1 MLERG
6 LVSVKQNLTIAD
18 KSTEIACQMHGFSVE
33 FQLFTRLI
41 LELKPMYAVIQT
53 GGKQYRVAE
62 GQVLQLEKLAVEA
75 GEDVDFDKVLMVV
88 DGEAQQVGA
97 PYVNGAKV
105 SAEVLEHGR
114 GKKIHILKFK
124 RRKHHMKRMGHRQ
137 HLTSV
142 KIKKINKG
150 K

>member
-1 MLERG
+1 
-6 LVSVKQNLTIAD
+6 
-18 KSTEIACQMHGFSVE
+18 
-33 FQLFTRLI
+33 
-41 LELKPMYAVIQT
+41 MYAVIQT